1 MPKISFFLCL
11 FLCFINFETPRPVAQ
26 IKNETPKSPS
36 PQRHERIRDFAPT
49 GRGYFD
55 LKAVHYST
63 PSTPTLNFSSH
74 QFVRSESSPGLLG
87 KTVHVLQTTFPSIP
101 QRESRFDRYSSF
113 STNISPSLPQDV
125 HYQHASNSAKRS
137 SRWDVK
143 SEEVDLLFNRDSTRA
158 SHLEHLPLINQTQGS
173 SWNLQPV
180 VPHPPSPAWSNQIPS
195 PMPYTRVGQ
204 GPNRLEQHS
213 LPPPNLGQSWS
224 NKGLSTHQSSHFPSE
239 NVPSFSGMHS
249 LQLFSNQPMVSPK
262 HSPTFYPQPTH
273 RVPNTSII
281 LPEQPSQKSAASVDR
296 RVDHRE
302 RNLSTKSDPAKLGY
316 TSRPSSDYS
325 SNSGAS
331 RHYNQK
337 DSQRRTFKSPSESAK
352 GSHKEYRREESKTS
366 SYSSRDQARR
376 VVGKSSKSRSS
387 NARGSPVGA
396 RCSSSRNNESWRE
409 VGELPKSYKIP
420 KRHSVDSSKESTSR
434 TGKEKSGGSTR
445 AGFVA
450 DSNITLSPGV
460 QESNLVN
467 DTSSKDDLSHIPFD
481 LVESCLQRAMPP
493 SQEVKLIDKIKTG
506 VTIKDDSLSFQ
517 AENGNK
523 PDNAL
528 RDLGRRPDRD
538 VNDST
543 VLPSDDVLK
552 RSKGPTYS
560 SSTVDLAPA
569 TASVEHTPLPG
580 SDGRTAVNNLKQP
593 NREKKST
600 RSWPRTK
607 ISLVLSELDRLHE
620 DIPDHMKLLDT
631 GRARRRTRPSQPLV
645 FEESSDE
652 NDSGGEKL
660 DSTYAPLPSKQSQ
673 ANTGKGKRGK
683 MKTLSPSNPLEVVFY
698 FYFFNMS

>member
-1 MPKISFFLCL
+1 M
-11 FLCFINFETPRPVAQ
+11 
-26 IKNETPKSPS
+26 KS
-36 PQRHERIRDFAPT
+36 
-49 GRGYFD
+49 
-55 LKAVHYST
+55 VHYST
-63 PSTPTLNFSSH
+63 PSTPTLNSSSN
-74 QFVRSESSPGLLG
+74 QFVRSEPSPGLLG
-87 KTVHVLQTTFPSIP
+87 KTTPVLQTTFPSIP

-125 HYQHASNSAKRS
+125 HSQHVNISPKRT

-143 SEEVDLLFNRDSTRA
+143 PEEVDSLFNRNSTRA
-158 SHLEHLPLINQTQGS
+158 SHLLEQLPPINQTPGS

-180 VPHPPSPAWSNQIPS
+180 VPHPPSPAWSNPIPS
-195 PMPYTRVGQ
+195 PMPYSRVGQ
-204 GPNRLEQHS
+204 GQNLLEQHS

-224 NKGLSTHQSSHFPSE
+224 NKGLSTYHSSHFPSE
-239 NVPSFSGMHS
+239 NVPSFSGMHPT
-249 LQLFSNQPMVSPK
+249 QLFSNQPMVSTK

-273 RVPNTSII
+273 LVPNTSNIS
-281 LPEQPSQKSAASVDR
+281 PEQPSQKSAASVVR
-296 RVDHRE
+296 REDHRG
-302 RNLSTKSDPAKLGY
+302 RNISTKSGPAKSGY

-376 VVGKSSKSRSS
+376 EEGKSSKSRSS
-387 NARGSPVGA
+387 NARDSPVGA
-396 RCSSSRNNESWRE
+396 RCSSSRNSESRRE

-420 KRHSVDSSKESTSR
+420 KRHSIDSSKESTSR

-445 AGFVA
+445 TGFVA

-460 QESNLVN
+460 QEPNLVN
-467 DTSSKDDLSHIPFD
+467 DTSSKDDLSHIPLD
-481 LVESCLQRAMPP
+481 LVESCLKRAMPP

-517 AENGNK
+517 AESGNK

-569 TASVEHTPLPG
+569 SATASVEDTPLPG
-580 SDGRTAVNNLKQP
+580 SDGRTAVNKLKQP

-600 RSWPRTK
+600 RSRPRTK
-607 ISLVLSELDRLHE
+607 TSLILSELERLHE

-645 FEESSDE
+645 FEGSSDE
-652 NDSGGEKL
+652 NDGGGEKL
-660 DSTYAPLPSKQSQ
+660 DSTYVAPLPSKQSQ

-683 MKTLSPSNPLEVVFY
+683 KKTLSPSYPLEVVF
-698 FYFFNMS
+698 FFFFFFISS